1 MDFSKLCKFCC
12 NAGVLPALCVYT
24 HWHRG
29 KTEKGE
35 SPEYFKIIEKNTIF
49 KKHPVCPESNWRC
62 IHNNKLY
69 YELSF
74 IITGNDN
81 FKFNDDQN
89 IIFNILFI
97 IGVLDKKLNRS
108 TIFAFYL
115 LVEDYLSYTYIL
127 SVRQR
132 FKWPS
137 VSRIMY
143 LRMIIINIL

>member
-1 MDFSKLCKFCC
+1 MIFLCQFCRS
-12 NAGVLPALCVYT
+12 AGVLPAWCVYT
-24 HWHRG
+24 NWHRM

-35 SPEYFKIIEKNTIF
+35 SPEYFKIIEKNTIL

-108 TIFAFYL
+108 PIFAFYL